1 MSDRRDYVQETYDAF
16 IKDAQDIEPTDPVK
30 AVEMYFAAHASD
42 DLKAR
47 CKTEGKTAKTCW
59 EFIEAV
65 ARKIGSQCHI
75 DPAVVYAMCMHY
87 FEDVP
92 VDWNLKVRAEEVKAE
107 MEEAKLEPKK
117 PEPKPKKAKRIE
129 QGFFFDILESSES
142 EVVK

>member
-1 MSDRRDYVQETYDAF
+1 MSDKRDYVQETYDAF
-16 IKDAQDIEPTDPVK
+16 IKDAQDIEPTNPVK

-47 CKTEGKTAKTCW
+47 CEAEGKTAKTCW

-65 ARKIGSQCHI
+65 ARKVGSQCHI

-92 VDWNLKVRAEEVKAE
+92 VDWKPKR
-107 MEEAKLEPKK
+107 EEAKPETEEAKPKPK
-117 PEPKPKKAKRIE
+117 PEPKPKKVKKAKRKRIE
-129 QGFFFDILESSES
+129 QGFFFDQLEAGGAE
-142 EVVK
+142 